1 MAWLLWKSG
10 EEGPGNA
17 VPLVLYQHYAQNEA
31 SGQSWLFCHHSL
43 SGYGAGGERL
53 LVCVSPSL
61 SHRQAVWAENI
72 LHRRLPGADLQGDGC
87 IR

>member
-1 MAWLLWKSG
+1 MPCPWFW
-10 EEGPGNA
+10 
-17 VPLVLYQHYAQNEA
+17 YQHHAQDEG
-31 SGQSWLFCHHSL
+31 SGHSWLFCHHSL
-43 SGYGAGGERL
+43 SGYGAEGERL

-61 SHRQAVWAENI
+61 SHWQAVWAENI